1 LLENPVDENEIRQL
15 ELFEP
20 PKIHIMCRRA
30 INMSQYY
37 RSVIEEIFPTTLIS
51 LETYKERKASL
62 VKYSQL

>member
-1 LLENPVDENEIRQL
+1 
-15 ELFEP
+15 
-20 PKIHIMCRRA
+20 
-30 INMSQYY
+30 MSQYY